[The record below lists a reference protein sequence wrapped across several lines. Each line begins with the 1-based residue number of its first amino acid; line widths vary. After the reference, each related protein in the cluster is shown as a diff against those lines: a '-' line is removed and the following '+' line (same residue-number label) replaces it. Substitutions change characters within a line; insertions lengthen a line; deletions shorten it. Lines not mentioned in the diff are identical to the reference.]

1 MINLLKIFLKY
12 AHVSYFHHFTNW
24 NVQFWV
30 LLSLS
35 TMISKIST
43 LLNKKMCAPLSPRG
57 RGSFTSTVSKEM
69 NNLPRLPQ
77 IFIGN
82 WAAAYYSCGWPD
94 LRGLNRSCGW
104 FYPAAN
110 RRSGGWIRFA
120 TVSSSGSWIQVTTES
135 SCSGWLHPTAKS
147 YSWLEFRQL
156 DTSCGC
162 HKFLRMDTS
171 YDWLHRMADSSS
183 GGWIQVVANS
193 ILWLTLVSA
202 AV

>member
-57 RGSFTSTVSKEM
+57 RGSFTSAVSKEM

-120 TVSSSGSWIQVTTES
+120 TVSSSGGWIQVTTES

-147 YSWLEFRQL
+147 DSWLEFRQL
-156 DTSCGC
+156 TGVP
-162 HKFLRMDTS
+162 TA
-171 YDWLHRMADSSS
+171 DWSS
-183 GGWIQVVANS
+183 GSWIQVAAVTS
-193 ILWLTLVSA
+193 SSEWIQVTTDCIVWLTLVPA
-202 AV
+202 AEYKL